1 MERKRKEFLSDGAVA
16 TSGMLRRDEYDG
28 GAPGDCC
35 CCCVVFLVRV
45 FMRFVLRA
53 RRNWSV
59 KSLAHVSLRPSGTAG
74 RLPRLVGVRLAMVV
88 EETDEA
94 VSI

>member
-88 EETDEA
+88 EGTDEA